1 MLDATDF
8 EEVNDALDAPQCHV
22 VLPPAWQEDS
32 PRQGSLPFQQGEGR
46 RYVRSRF
53 RMQVLMELTTTIPLV
68 VRACEKHVVL
78 MKDISRDGAGFLHSA
93 QLFPGERV
101 VLWLPTGRRE
111 YTVAR
116 CVRHNDACYEIG
128 AELSRIG

>member
-1 MLDATDF
+1 MLDALGF
-8 EEVNDALDAPQCHV
+8 EKVIEPLDAPECHV
-22 VLPPAWQEDS
+22 VVPPAWHEDS
-32 PRQGSLPFQQGEGR
+32 PRQGCLPLQQGENR
-46 RYVRSRF
+46 RYARSRF

-68 VRACEKHVVL
+68 VRAREKHVVL

-101 VLWLPTGRRE
+101 ELWFPTGRRE

-128 AELSRIG
+128 AELSRVG